1 MAEIL
6 YADEHIAVCVKPV
19 GTDAEHGMP
28 EKLAGRLPG
37 SFWPVHRLDTAVGG
51 VMVLARTPSAAAA
64 LTEAVRRREWHKEY
78 RAVVSGVPEAGVWE
92 DWLFH
97 DARRN
102 KSYVVSRE
110 RKGVRK
116 ARLSC
121 RLCAQTEEAGQT
133 LSLLAIEL
141 DTGRT
146 HQIRVQCASRGTPL
160 LGDARYGS
168 RERRC
173 TPALWAYRLTFS
185 HPVTGEQLTF
195 TAPPPDRFPF
205 SLFSAPDGE

>member
-1 MAEIL
+1 MQ
-6 YADEHIAVCVKPV
+6 
-19 GTDAEHGMP
+19 HG
-28 EKLAGRLPG
+28 
-37 SFWPVHRLDTAVGG
+37 D
-51 VMVLARTPSAAAA
+51 
-64 LTEAVRRREWHKEY
+64 WHKEY
-78 RAVVSGVPEAGVWE
+78 RAVVSGTPPEGIWE

-121 RLCAQTEEAGQT
+121 RICAAAAEAEQT
-133 LSLLAIEL
+133 LSLLALTL

-146 HQIRVQCASRGTPL
+146 HQIRVQCAFRGTPL
-160 LGDARYGS
+160 LGDGRYGS

-173 TPALWAYRLTFS
+173 TPALWAYRLSFP
-185 HPVTGEQLTF
+185 HPVTGAPLTF
-195 TAPPPDRFPF
+195 TAPLPKAFPF
-205 SLFSAPDGE
+205 SLFAARDDMP